1 MFRMLR
7 TLPFALALTAL
18 SIFTA
23 GCGSSSST
31 KFRLVNAIP
40 NAPQAVDALI
50 DGKVVETAVQ
60 FDTPPSA
67 YLSVSSGSRH
77 LQVFPTGTTTGAYFD
92 GNVSLSSG
100 SDYTVVATGS
110 VTNNTIVAPLFTDNN
125 TAPTSSNA
133 AVRFIHASPSN
144 QTPQDIY
151 LVAPG
156 TGDGGSPSISSVA
169 YSAASTY
176 LTVPAG
182 SYDILITPTG
192 FKSINITVPNVSFS
206 AGQIRTYVLV
216 DVPNGGAMSA
226 TPLVLNDLN

>member
-1 MFRMLR
+1 MPRMLR
-7 TLPFALALTAL
+7 TLPCALALTAL
-18 SIFTA
+18 SIFTLA
-23 GCGSSSST
+23 CGSSSST

-40 NAPQAVDALI
+40 NAPQALDVLI
-50 DGKVVETAVQ
+50 DGKVVQTAVQ
-60 FDTPPSA
+60 FDTAPSA

-92 GNVSLSSG
+92 GSISLNRG
-100 SDYTVVATGS
+100 AIYTVVATGS
-110 VTNNTIVAPLFTDNN
+110 VSNNTIVAPLFTDNN
-125 TAPTSSNA
+125 TAPSSGNA
-133 AVRFIHASPSN
+133 ELRFIHASPSN

-156 TGDGGSPSISSVA
+156 AGDGGSPSISNVA
-169 YSAASTY
+169 YSAASSY

-182 SYDILITPTG
+182 SYDILVTPTG

-216 DVPNGGAMSA
+216 DVPNGGSMSS